1 VNSSDSNFTDSFL
14 EKLFTG
20 SNRVYQFVSVL
31 VIDGFSENSFEV

>member
-1 VNSSDSNFTDSFL
+1 VIPILQIVFWKSFSR
-14 EKLFTG
+14 